1 MSKIKLSYIL
11 NNFFY
16 FLYLNIDFYRKYLS
30 IGNIKSFRFVK
41 QLVRTLNKKLNK
53 SEKKWMKQ

>member
-16 FLYLNIDFYRKYLS
+16 FLYLNIDFYRKCLS

-53 SEKKWMKQ
+53 SEKK